1 MSFTFP
7 GHGVC
12 SCPSKGCGVCLSTLV
27 PTAGRCTSKYCVS
40 KGCVWKPLIAKH
52 CVIGRESVCKR
63 GVQASAY
70 ALLRSQLYSLLRTLW
85 DNHPPGSEGCKV
97 YWCCFVPLHMP
108 TQACIDAGYDN
119 VRGQNLVKIA
129 VMRHISHVSGQQLK
143 LIDN

>member
-12 SCPSKGCGVCLSTLV
+12 SCPSKGWGVCLSTLV
-27 PTAGRCTSKYCVS
+27 PTTGRYTSKQCAS
-40 KGCVWKPLIAKH
+40 KGRVWEPLTAKH
-52 CVIGRESVCKR
+52 LVIGRELPCKR

-70 ALLRSQLYSLLRTLW
+70 PLLRSQLYSLLCALRV
-85 DNHPPGSEGCKV
+85 NHPQGCKGHNV
-97 YWCCFVPLHMP
+97 HQRCFARLHVP
-108 TQACIDAGYDN
+108 TQACVNAGYNN
-119 VRGQNLVKIA
+119 VRGQNLVEIA